1 MKLRTLKVFFDL
13 KTNELFGK
21 AGIEFER
28 DEERAKELIE
38 KGIAEVA
45 KAKEAE
51 PIKKKKK

>member
-1 MKLRTLKVFFDL
+1 LKLRTLKAFFDL
-13 KTNELFGK
+13 KTNELFEK

-38 KGIAEVA
+38 KGIAEVV